1 MVTFPKTILEILG
14 DLQLCAGQSSRY
26 EDTIHTLSLILNEE
40 NCDVILRVDAGI
52 AFNKIK
58 FKFMLETIQ
67 VTCPIITTYV
77 NNSYNHQAIL
87 FIPSCD
93 EIISGEGTM
102 KIDSAAVTLYG
113 LDSLLLLD
121 AVSAQNTKHAA
132 YADN

>member
-1 MVTFPKTILEILG
+1 M
-14 DLQLCAGQSSRY
+14 
-26 EDTIHTLSLILNEE
+26 
-40 NCDVILRVDAGI
+40 VDAGI
-52 AFNKIK
+52 AFNKLK
-58 FKFMLETIQ
+58 FKFMLETVQI
-67 VTCPIITTYV
+67 TCPIITTYV

-102 KIDSAAVTLYG
+102 KSDSAAVTLYA

-121 AVSAQNTKHAA
+121 AASTQNTKHAA